1 VFFSLIEPYSF
12 QFCQNYLDKMEQNMT
27 KFNNLVY
34 FKREILALSV
44 DGRTL
49 DLITLS
55 TRNGLLG

>member
-1 VFFSLIEPYSF
+1 
-12 QFCQNYLDKMEQNMT
+12 MEQNMT